1 VKFLIAVGL
10 ALLAAQVSAAT
21 AYVSDEL
28 VLGVYTEQ
36 NGQGQ
41 RLATLHSGASVET
54 LSVNGE
60 FTQVRLSDGTSGWV
74 KSAYL
79 TTQEPATVRLKQL
92 EEELDRSR
100 ATTPALAE
108 AAARSE
114 MQHLK
119 GELADKQSEL
129 DAARAAL
136 AVAQG
141 TAAPGTST
149 AAAGTSTPGTSTPST
164 STPSTSTPGTAAP
177 GSSPPGADLSDV
189 VLGASA
195 ADSAASRDTAVGALS
210 KAAATLLSPMRPWVW
225 PAAVVIALGL
235 GFWLGYATLARR
247 VRHKFGGI
255 KVY

>member
-1 VKFLIAVGL
+1 VKWLAALLL
-10 ALLAAQVSAAT
+10 ALLAAKVTAAT

-28 VLGVYTEQ
+28 VLGLYAEQ

-60 FTQVRLSDGTSGWV
+60 FTQVRLNDGTTGWV

-79 TTQEPATVRLKQL
+79 TTQEPATVRIKQL

-114 MQHLK
+114 VEQLRR
-119 GELADKQSEL
+119 ELANKQSEL
-129 DAARAAL
+129 DAARGLPGVPAAASGVGSMSVSKTRDALPGSAMVGVSAAVAAHPWTGVVAMLAAL
-136 AVAQG
+136 AC
-141 TAAPGTST
+141 
-149 AAAGTSTPGTSTPST
+149 
-164 STPSTSTPGTAAP
+164 
-177 GSSPPGADLSDV
+177 
-189 VLGASA
+189 
-195 ADSAASRDTAVGALS
+195 
-210 KAAATLLSPMRPWVW
+210 
-225 PAAVVIALGL
+225 

-247 VRHKFGGI
+247 IKHKFGGI